1 IHWTDRLGDQPKD
14 IVDPISAMMNQ
25 LLHEGVEGGIPATDV
40 ADQVM
45 DAIVNSRFW
54 ILTHDDMRELP
65 VERMKRAAAQEN
77 PGLA

>member
-1 IHWTDRLGDQPKD
+1 
-14 IVDPISAMMNQ
+14 
-25 LLHEGVEGGIPATDV
+25 LHEGVEGGIPATDV